1 MRKPRHQRPN
11 AKHRRVQAPP
21 PDVDVQ
27 HVARSSGYV
36 GSVYHKDTPS
46 FAGAV
51 PKPRPDA
58 SLCPRNLAW
67 RQELIQT
74 WLRAGIR
81 NGHTGAWRKGYPQ
94 YVWYRTGSTVY
105 EARQG
110 SPGSGQY
117 HGYPLQPEEV
127 VRGLP

>member
-21 PDVDVQ
+21 QGVNLQ
-27 HVARSSGYV
+27 QVARSSRYV

-46 FAGAV
+46 FAGPV
-51 PKPRPDA
+51 PSPRPDA
-58 SLCPRNLAW
+58 SLCPRTLAN
-67 RQELIQT
+67 QQQLVQD
-74 WLRAGIR
+74 WLRAGIG
-81 NGHTGAWRKGYPQ
+81 NSHTGAWRGGYPQ
-94 YVWYRTGSTVY
+94 YVWYRHGRTVY

-110 SPGSGQY
+110 SPGSGEY